1 MKCASLDY
9 RPQSASRAHSYTRT
23 LPRMVFLPVSKH
35 VELYDLL
42 SGSFDVCARG
52 NVCVNI

>member
-9 RPQSASRAHSYTRT
+9 RPQSASRAHSYTRA
-23 LPRMVFLPVSKH
+23 LPRMVFKH